1 MNPQTTSAATSA
13 TSATASHLLDTSQR
27 EAPIISRQEKPR
39 MSITPLGTTLLLLTP
54 EKALSQ
60 IANLT
65 NSFCDLP
72 FEYAQMIQFNIRNR
86 QFTSYGVLPSPTD
99 ETLAKQII
107 GKDGYYLKLTT
118 TKTGVDFIWH
128 NRVKQE
134 FQFWGLN
141 LCCIRAMKEI
151 SYRIDKYAGPNV
163 APNVAQNVAPHQAFD
178 RDTIGSDAWYKFV
191 YTIDP
196 ANEDRLP

>member
-1 MNPQTTSAATSA
+1 
-13 TSATASHLLDTSQR
+13 
-27 EAPIISRQEKPR
+27 
-39 MSITPLGTTLLLLTP
+39 
-54 EKALSQ
+54 
-60 IANLT
+60 
-65 NSFCDLP
+65 
-72 FEYAQMIQFNIRNR
+72 MIQFNIRNR

-151 SYRIDKYAGPNV
+151 SYRIDKYAGPR
-163 APNVAQNVAPHQAFD
+163 QAFD
-178 RDTIGSDAWYKFV
+178 RDTICSDAWYKFV